1 MFLSLWRVDEAG
13 YCARDGLVGCRVVF
27 GECSTKTTARG
38 QRNIVRTKEHNE
50 REQRT
55 IVSENERIQIGT
67 KAEIEKELVETSL
80 PVN

>member
-1 MFLSLWRVDEAG
+1 M
-13 YCARDGLVGCRVVF
+13 VF
-27 GECSTKTTARG
+27 GECSTKTTAQG

-67 KAEIEKELVETSL
+67 KARIENELVETSL